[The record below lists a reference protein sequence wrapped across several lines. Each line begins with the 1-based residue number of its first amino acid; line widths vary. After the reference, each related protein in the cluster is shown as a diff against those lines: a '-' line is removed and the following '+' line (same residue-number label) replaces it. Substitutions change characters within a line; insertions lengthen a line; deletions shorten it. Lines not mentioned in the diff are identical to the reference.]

1 MTGDFIQR
9 RDRAYRGATRM
20 LTGHGRHT
28 QAEWLREL
36 AGWVEANAGGLDPL
50 PDHYGTGPQVTDLTQ
65 EVAALLGKPAAVLM
79 PSGIMAQ
86 QAALRAWAERSGR
99 TEGCEI
105 QAGALSVDAVG
116 CRVHLKT
123 GSTLDISPRC
133 KRPRRVHYGYPAA
146 ARSSHRPTAV
156 RPNAEPSTMVRPSGS
171 ARAARPRCRGQPRCR
186 QSGCLTRSPA
196 R

>member
-116 CRVHLKT
+116 CRVHSQA
-123 GSTLDISPRC
+123 GSTLYISAEVYLRQGAGGRAGCTAATLRRLAVPTGLPRC
-133 KRPRRVHYGYPAA
+133 GRTPSRRRWCGRPGQRGLPVPGVAGGRGAA
-146 ARSSHRPTAV
+146 SQ
-156 RPNAEPSTMVRPSGS
+156 
-171 ARAARPRCRGQPRCR
+171 AA
-186 QSGCLTRSPA
+186 
-196 R
+196 